1 MTTSTDA
8 ASTQVSSSR
17 LLPSDRLTEKLFEEL
32 LTELRTER
40 SNMREQHQELVRERR
55 TERRWKTFF
64 QLALVG
70 IPLLGTIADVIFFTS
85 AMGFQW
91 GPFGSVVG
99 VVRIDGE
106 ISSQSVASAKH
117 IIPILEQA
125 FANPSVKAV
134 VLSID
139 SPGGAPA
146 ESERIYTA
154 IDNLKRK
161 HQKPVVAV
169 ISNMGASAAYMI
181 AIHADKIYAGKY
193 SLVGSIGAIIT
204 AWDLHKAIER
214 VDIAQHV
221 YASGQLK
228 SLLNPFEAV
237 SQKADAKAKLLV
249 SQVGAA
255 FLDEVKRARSATL
268 KPNVDYASGEIWSG
282 QEAKDI
288 GLVDGISTL
297 DEVVTTNW
305 GLKTYD
311 FGPRQETFGLLSASL
326 EGLTQKIGDTVAS
339 RLAPA
344 LR

>member
-1 MTTSTDA
+1 MPNEVAMQSP
-8 ASTQVSSSR
+8 
-17 LLPSDRLTEKLFEEL
+17 LLPSPGLTEKLFEEL

-40 SNMREQHQELVRERR
+40 SNMREQHQELVKERKA
-55 TERRWKTFF
+55 ERRWRTIF
-64 QLALVG
+64 QFALIG
-70 IPLLGTIADVIFFTS
+70 IPLLGTIAYVIFFTS

-106 ISSQSVASAKH
+106 ISAQSVASARRV
-117 IIPILEQA
+117 IPILEKG

-154 IDNLKRK
+154 IENLKRK
-161 HQKPVVAV
+161 HQKPVVAI

-181 AIHADKIYAGKY
+181 AVHADKIYAGKY

-214 VDIAQHV
+214 VDVAQHV

-228 SLLNPFEAV
+228 SLLNPFAPV
-237 SQKADAKAKLLV
+237 SQAADAKARLLV

-255 FLDEVKRARSATL
+255 FLDEVKRARSGTL
-268 KPNVDYASGEIWSG
+268 KANVDYASGEIWSG

-297 DEVVTTNW
+297 DEVVATNW
-305 GLKTYD
+305 DIKIYD
-311 FGPRQETFGLLSASL
+311 FGPSQDTFGLFSASL
-326 EGLTQKIGDTVAS
+326 EVVTQRISDSLAA
-339 RLAPA
+339 RLRPS
-344 LR
+344 LH

>member
-1 MTTSTDA
+1 M
-8 ASTQVSSSR
+8 QGPV
-17 LLPSDRLTEKLFEEL
+17 LPSAGLTERLFEEL

-40 SNMREQHQELVRERR
+40 SNMREQHQELVKERKV
-55 TERRWKTFF
+55 ERRWKTFF
-64 QLALVG
+64 QLALIGV
-70 IPLLGTIADVIFFTS
+70 PLLGTIAYVIFFTS

-106 ISSQSVASAKH
+106 ISSQNVASAKH
-117 IIPILEQA
+117 IIPLLEKA

-154 IDNLKRK
+154 IESLKRK

-181 AIHADKIYAGKY
+181 AVHADKIYAGKY

-214 VDIAQHV
+214 VDVAQHV

-228 SLLNPFEAV
+228 ALLNPFAPV
-237 SQKADAKAKLLV
+237 SQEADAKAKLLV
-249 SQVGAA
+249 SQVGAV
-255 FLDEVKRARSATL
+255 FLDEVKHARSSTL
-268 KPNVDYASGEIWSG
+268 KANIDYASGEIWSG

-288 GLVDGISTL
+288 GLIDGISTL
-297 DEVVTTNW
+297 DEVVATNW

-311 FGPRQETFGLLSASL
+311 FGPTQDTFGLFSASL
-326 EGLTQKIGDTVAS
+326 ENLTQKIGDSVAS
-339 RLAPA
+339 RLGPA

>member
-1 MTTSTDA
+1 MTSSTDA
-8 ASTQVSSSR
+8 VSTPAASSPLPASSG
-17 LLPSDRLTEKLFEEL
+17 LTEKLFEEL
-32 LTELRTER
+32 LAELRSGR
-40 SNMREQHQELVRERR
+40 SNIREQHRELVKDRKS
-55 TERRWKTFF
+55 ERRWKTFF
-64 QLALVG
+64 QLALIG
-70 IPLLGTIADVIFFTS
+70 IPLLGTVAYVIFFTS

-106 ISSQSVASAKH
+106 ISSQSLASARH
-117 IIPILEQA
+117 IIPILEKA

-139 SPGGAPA
+139 SPGGAPV
-146 ESERIYTA
+146 ESERIYAA
-154 IDNLKRK
+154 IERLKRK

-169 ISNMGASAAYMI
+169 INNVGASAAYMI
-181 AIHADKIYAGKY
+181 AVHADKIFCGRY

-204 AWDLHKAIER
+204 AWDLHRAIER
-214 VDIAQHV
+214 VDVTQHV

-228 SLLNPFEAV
+228 ALLNPFAPV
-237 SQKADAKAKLLV
+237 SREADAKAKLLV
-249 SQVGAA
+249 SQVGAT
-255 FLDEVKRARSATL
+255 FLDEVKRARGATL
-268 KPNVDYASGEIWSG
+268 KTNVDYGSGEIWGG

-297 DEVVTTNW
+297 DEVVAANW

-311 FGPRQETFGLLSASL
+311 FGPSQDSFGLFSASL
-326 EGLTQKIGDTVAS
+326 QGVAQTISDNLAS
-339 RLAPA
+339 RLAPS

>member
-1 MTTSTDA
+1 MEGSVFPNA
-8 ASTQVSSSR
+8 G
-17 LLPSDRLTEKLFEEL
+17 LTEKLFEEL

-40 SNMREQHQELVRERR
+40 ANMREQHHELVNERKI
-55 TERRWKTFF
+55 ERRWKMFF
-64 QLALVG
+64 QLALIG
-70 IPLLGTIADVIFFTS
+70 IPLLGTIAYVIFFTS

-106 ISSQSVASAKH
+106 ISSQSPASAKRV
-117 IIPILEQA
+117 IPVLEKA

-146 ESERIYTA
+146 ESERIYSA
-154 IDNLKRK
+154 IEHLKRK

-169 ISNMGASAAYMI
+169 ISNVGTSAAYMI

-204 AWDLHKAIER
+204 AWDLHRAIER
-214 VDIAQHV
+214 IDVAQHV

-228 SLLNPFEAV
+228 SLLNPFAPV
-237 SQKADAKAKLLV
+237 SQEADAKAKLLV
-249 SQVGAA
+249 SQVGAT
-255 FLDEVKRARSATL
+255 FLNEVQRARASTL
-268 KPNVDYASGEIWSG
+268 KANVDYGSGEIWSG
-282 QEAKDI
+282 QEAKEI

-297 DEVVTTNW
+297 AEVVSTTW
-305 GLKTYD
+305 GLEAYD
-311 FGPRQETFGLLSASL
+311 YGPNQDGFGLFSASF
-326 EGLTQKIGDTVAS
+326 EGLVQRIGDRLAS
-339 RLAPA
+339 RLAPS

>member
-1 MTTSTDA
+1 M
-8 ASTQVSSSR
+8 QGPV
-17 LLPSDRLTEKLFEEL
+17 LPSSGLTERLFEEL

-40 SNMREQHQELVRERR
+40 SNMREQHYELVKERKA
-55 TERRWKTFF
+55 ERRWKTFF
-64 QLALVG
+64 QLALIG
-70 IPLLGTIADVIFFTS
+70 IPLLGTLAYVIFFTS

-106 ISSQSVASAKH
+106 ISAQNVASAKRV
-117 IIPILEQA
+117 IPLLEKA

-154 IDNLKRK
+154 IESLKRK
-161 HQKPVVAV
+161 HQKPIVAV
-169 ISNMGASAAYMI
+169 INNMGASAAYMI
-181 AIHADKIYAGKY
+181 AVHTDKIYAGKY

-204 AWDLHKAIER
+204 AWDLHKALER
-214 VDIAQHV
+214 VDVAQHV

-228 SLLNPFEAV
+228 ALLNPFAPV
-237 SQKADAKAKLLV
+237 SQEADAKAKQLV
-249 SQVGAA
+249 SQVGTT
-255 FLDEVKRARSATL
+255 FLNDVKRARWASL
-268 KPNVDYASGEIWSG
+268 KSTVDYGSGEIWGG

-288 GLVDGISTL
+288 GLVDEISTL
-297 DEVVTTNW
+297 DEVVNTNW

-311 FGPRQETFGLLSASL
+311 FGPSQDTLGLFSASF
-326 EGLTQKIGDTVAS
+326 EGLEQKVSDSLAS
-339 RLAPA
+339 RLAPS